1 MEMLEKQG
9 GYSEASMEAIK
20 PYQWKKG
27 QSGNPAGRPKGK
39 SMKEWGREL
48 LERLTDEERFEFL
61 MGMPK
66 DVIWRMAEGNP
77 SEDKKISITVP
88 QPILGGITQTPE
100 LAPPTGQIE
109 AVKTAT
115 IDAVITEVIDSAS
128 SKSPSIDANTPHNA

>member
-1 MEMLEKQG
+1 
-9 GYSEASMEAIK
+9 MEATEKHWKISDASLEAVK

-77 SEDKKISITVP
+77 SEDKKLTVIVP
-88 QPILGGITQTPE
+88 KPILGGVSTTTALP
-100 LAPPTGQIE
+100 APTAQLE
-109 AVKTAT
+109 AVQDVAQE
-115 IDAVITEVIDSAS
+115 AVLHEVIDSVAS
-128 SKSPSIDANTPHNA
+128 DSDSNNA